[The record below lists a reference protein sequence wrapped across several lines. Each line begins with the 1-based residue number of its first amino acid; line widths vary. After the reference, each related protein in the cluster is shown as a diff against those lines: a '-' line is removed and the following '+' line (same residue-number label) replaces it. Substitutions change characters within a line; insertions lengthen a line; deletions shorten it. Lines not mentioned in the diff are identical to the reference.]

1 MNHEF
6 WRSPSKIIPKVEE
19 MQDIQERNKY
29 CQAGTGQ
36 RPQPWE
42 DNDDDDDDIINFYI
56 PVTPI
61 AEKE

>member
-1 MNHEF
+1 
-6 WRSPSKIIPKVEE
+6 VEE